1 MIQKQVN
8 SDTRTLVSL
17 LHLTNVLRQNNIQQ
31 EHMHVSMS
39 FRVQSQMKFLSAKVA
54 ETNQQ

>member
-1 MIQKQVN
+1 MFWGK
-8 SDTRTLVSL
+8 T
-17 LHLTNVLRQNNIQQ
+17 IQQ

-54 ETNQQ
+54 ETNQQWRTTISNRQQSGKI